1 MSTTTDWAAELRQR
15 KALYDNACAE
25 LAHAKQHH
33 RDVVVRLTYDLPIAE
48 VASLSGWSVAYL
60 RRLRHTAARG
70 DVLRRL
76 RGEGPQE
83 GLLSRTTYTPQRLIH
98 DAREG
103 IERSEES
110 MERHR
115 YSYISYMREI
125 TQPALSMSDVAEVV
139 GVSRQRVSQLLSSLE
154 D

>member
-15 KALYDNACAE
+15 KALYDKACAE

-48 VASLSGWSVAYL
+48 VASLSGWSVAY
-60 RRLRHTAARG
+60 
-70 DVLRRL
+70 LRRL